1 VSGIWHLVYSDKF
14 IKELDYFTHIIKRIN
29 SIFEPLNGFSP
40 SPLYLMSYKPLIISL
55 CCTLIIGWINA
66 QEMKIKP
73 AQGTQIETQNAAVA
87 SAILTAPLTAS
98 IDHSVAGDKWAI
110 SVRNITSRKHYTEKV
125 AQIKQEKAA
134 LKRSSMLAVPETEKG
149 GRAVNPVIGTDFE
162 ANWSTESTPPDNSMA
177 ISNGGFIITA
187 NNDGVEYYNSS
198 GTFLYFDFWSDF
210 FNDNSLTASIYDPK
224 VIYDS
229 GADRFVLVL
238 LHGSN
243 ANTTKVLVSFSKSNN
258 PQDGWWTYTLTGNPL
273 NNNCWFDYPALGVS
287 NNEIYITGNLFAGN
301 SFNQSIIYQIPK
313 AAGYAG
319 QSLDWQY
326 WSGLTSTAFDA
337 FSLVPASFG
346 HQGNYGPGMYF
357 VSNESSGDN
366 EIILWDLTDDMSGTP
381 ALNSFAISTT
391 AYSPAADAFQA
402 GSGDQLDNGDCR
414 IQNAF
419 YLNGIL
425 HFVFHSD
432 IGEGWNGINYN
443 RLYVSDLEI
452 ASDMFGLQGSYDY
465 AYPAVASFSK
475 TANSPNVM
483 IAFLRSSEDTY
494 PQVRVV
500 NCDQD
505 FTWSPSA
512 LVKEG
517 ETFVDFLSDNVERW
531 GDYTGISRRHNSADP
546 RIWLSGCYGADIS
559 SQNSFNTYKTWVA
572 EVSGGTVVSTDE
584 TPIGKDVRVFPNPV
598 YDLIQVVFT
607 MTEREP
613 IQIELF
619 DVDGRLVRLL
629 YKDAPKTG
637 ENRLTFN
644 KGVLAPGTYIL
655 SIRSN
660 TQILHNEKLVI
671 VD

>member
-1 VSGIWHLVYSDKF
+1 MPFLYTKPRNRVIMRYTLTVFLFLGALVLQSSHAQAPKITPGAGMDAVEVNSASKSLP
-14 IKELDYFTHIIKRIN
+14 ISTSLLKEIN
-29 SIFEPLNGFSP
+29 HQV
-40 SPLYLMSYKPLIISL
+40 
-55 CCTLIIGWINA
+55 T
-66 QEMKIKP
+66 
-73 AQGTQIETQNAAVA
+73 
-87 SAILTAPLTAS
+87 
-98 IDHSVAGDKWAI
+98 GDKWAV

-125 AQIKQEKAA
+125 EQIKQAKAA
-134 LKRSSMLAVPETEKG
+134 LKRSSMLPVPESEKG

-162 ANWSTESTPPDNSMA
+162 ANWSTESTPPDNTMA

-187 NNDGVEYYNSS
+187 NNDGIEYYNGS

-243 ANTTKVLVSFSKSNN
+243 ANTTKVIVSFSKSNN

-301 SFNQSIIYQIPK
+301 SFNQSVIYQIPK

-391 AYSPAADAFQA
+391 AYSPAANAFQA
-402 GSGDQLDNGDCR
+402 GTSDQLDNGDCR
-414 IQNAF
+414 IQSAF

-505 FTWSPSA
+505 FTWSPSV
-512 LVKEG
+512 LVREG
-517 ETFVDFLSDNVERW
+517 ENFVDFLSDEVERW

-546 RIWLSGCYGADIS
+546 RIWLAGCYGSDIS
-559 SQNSFNTYKTWVA
+559 SQGAFNTYKTWVA
-572 EVSGGTVVSTDE
+572 EVSGGSVVSTDE
-584 TPIGKDVRVFPNPV
+584 TSMGKDVRVFPNPV

-613 IQIELF
+613 IQIELL
-619 DVDGRLVRLL
+619 DADGRLVKLL
-629 YKDAPKTG
+629 YRDAPKTG